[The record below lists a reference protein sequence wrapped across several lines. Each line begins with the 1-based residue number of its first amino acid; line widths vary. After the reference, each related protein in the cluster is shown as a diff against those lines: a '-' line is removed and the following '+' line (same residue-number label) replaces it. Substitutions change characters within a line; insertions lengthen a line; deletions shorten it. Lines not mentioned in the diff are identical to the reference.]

1 MTEKNSQ
8 QATKWYSTK
17 KAKIGIA
24 VFAVLIVF
32 AAMSGKDDNAKQDM
46 AEPAVLPK
54 VGEVYKTDN
63 FEITVSSI
71 RPRNSVGQII
81 MIERPSEGAVFVEV
95 LFKYKNITQKPIGYG
110 FPRIKLIDPNGVK
123 YDEQVSAS
131 IQLAVEKNFSRKA
144 ISDLNPG
151 VTSSDGKIFEV
162 AAEAWKT
169 PGWKIAVESDR
180 DYEVA
185 IP

>member
-1 MTEKNSQ
+1 MTEENSKA
-8 QATKWYSTK
+8 QAKWYSSK
-17 KAKIGIA
+17 KAKIGIGI
-24 VFAVLIVF
+24 FAALIVF
-32 AAMSGKDDNAKQDM
+32 AAMSGKDDNAKQDR

-54 VGEVYKTDN
+54 VGEVHKTDN
-63 FEITVSSI
+63 FEITVSSV

-81 MIERPSEGAVFVEV
+81 MIEKPSEGAIFVEV
-95 LFKYKNITQKPIGYG
+95 LFKYKNVTQKPIGFG
-110 FPRIKLIDPNGVK
+110 FPEIKLVDPNGVE

-131 IQLAVEKNFSRKA
+131 IQLAVEKDFSRKA

-162 AAEAWKT
+162 ASESWKT
-169 PGWKIAVESDR
+169 PGWKISVEADK
-180 DYEVA
+180 DYVVA